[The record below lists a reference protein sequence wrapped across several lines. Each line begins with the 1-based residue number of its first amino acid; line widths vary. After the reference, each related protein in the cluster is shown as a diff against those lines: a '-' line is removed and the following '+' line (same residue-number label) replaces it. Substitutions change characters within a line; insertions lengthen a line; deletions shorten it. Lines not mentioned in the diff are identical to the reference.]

1 MAATWSL
8 IITTASAVATT
19 LLGVIVGGLVS
30 GRAQARHWTRD
41 HEMEACALLLCESSN
56 ILIELAAMNGRRL
69 HPPPGEIRPV
79 PGLRSEIDWQPWN
92 EALAM
97 VNLIANDQI
106 VQAAHL
112 IDAEIWPVHLKI
124 KAEMVQGDDWFP
136 LRDQI
141 EHRRREFINVAR
153 RQLGATG
160 RSLRRSAGR
169 PELNDPVWELR
180 RPGRDSTE

>member
-8 IITTASAVATT
+8 IITTAGAVATT

-30 GRAQARHWTRD
+30 SRAQARHWTRD
-41 HEMEACALLLCESSN
+41 REMEACALLLRESSN
-56 ILIELAAMNGRRL
+56 ILIELAAMNGRRVN
-69 HPPPGEIRPV
+69 PRAGEVRPV
-79 PGLRSEIDWQPWN
+79 SGQSSEIDWRPWN

-106 VQAAHL
+106 VEAAHVL
-112 IDAEIWPVHLKI
+112 DAEIWPVHLKI
-124 KAEMVQGDDWFP
+124 KAEMLQGDDWFP

-141 EHRRREFINVAR
+141 EQRRREFINVAR

-160 RSLRRSAGR
+160 RPLHRISGR

-180 RPGRDSTE
+180 RPRRNSAE